1 LAKLD
6 RLIEDELSVTVQSK
20 CHELRIWGLA
30 MPLPATAL
38 KDQHSDLLRYIGR
51 RVGDSTI
58 SEDIV
63 QEAYLRLLAYEGK
76 PGKAVNNVSAFLR
89 RVALNLTRD
98 HFRQASRQS
107 SIEVSEEIPCPQ
119 PTADLQ
125 LERRQLIDLVVEILK
140 AMPPLRRDVFIRR
153 RVHGQSA
160 GEVAEALGLS
170 SSAVSNHVAR
180 ALYDLDLALE
190 KIEKRGGSVRD

>member
-1 LAKLD
+1 
-6 RLIEDELSVTVQSK
+6 
-20 CHELRIWGLA
+20 
-30 MPLPATAL
+30 
-38 KDQHSDLLRYIGR
+38 LLRYIGR

-76 PGKAVNNVSAFLR
+76 PGKAVNNVYAFLR

-98 HFRQASRQS
+98 HFRQSSRQS

-125 LERRQLIDLVVEILK
+125 LERRQLIALVVEILK

>member
-1 LAKLD
+1 
-6 RLIEDELSVTVQSK
+6 
-20 CHELRIWGLA
+20 
-30 MPLPATAL
+30 MPLSANAL
-38 KDQHSDLLRYIGR
+38 KVQRSDLLRYIGR
-51 RVGDSTI
+51 RVGDPTI

-63 QEAYLRLLAYEGK
+63 QEAYLRLLAYEEK
-76 PGKAVNNVSAFLR
+76 PDKAVNNVSAFLR
-89 RVALNLTRD
+89 RIALILARD
-98 HFRQASRQS
+98 HFRQAGRQTG
-107 SIEVSEEIPCPQ
+107 IEVSEDIPCPQ

-125 LERRQLIDLVVEILK
+125 LERRQLIALVVEILK
-140 AMPPLRRDVFIRR
+140 TMPPLRRDVFIRR